1 MLRRGQ
7 KRKNFITY
15 LPCFTYVPFVE
26 VSLKTDDV
34 MKILYLLVKDFSEV
48 TVLLDSWVH
57 TMFVHAHT
65 HLSEASH
72 VVVVFFMGSV
82 EVHVLFCFVCFFP
95 YLSSFNIHMHIPSH
109 KVQNPGLVKAVV
121 PLNRYFILLYFL
133 TNKRSVHCDQV

>member
-34 MKILYLLVKDFSEV
+34 MTILYLLVKDFSEV
-48 TVLLDSWVH
+48 AVLLDSWVH
-57 TMFVHAHT
+57 AMFVHTHT
-65 HLSEASH
+65 HTCQKPLMLL
-72 VVVVFFMGSV
+72 FFLRK
-82 EVHVLFCFVCFFP
+82 VLKSMFRFVCFFP

-121 PLNRYFILLYFL
+121 PLNRHFILLLFF
-133 TNKRSVHCDQV
+133 NK

>member
-57 TMFVHAHT
+57 TMFVHAHA

-72 VVVVFFMGSV
+72 VVVFFFYGK
-82 EVHVLFCFVCFFP
+82 C
-95 YLSSFNIHMHIPSH
+95 
-109 KVQNPGLVKAVV
+109 
-121 PLNRYFILLYFL
+121 
-133 TNKRSVHCDQV
+133 